1 MPATVALLALLS
13 VDGGRMSLSV
23 VPEPASRQRPVR
35 KRERRVLVGLILALS
50 PFLTACTVT
59 EPTPPEPTGLVT
71 YPLPE
76 GWVGMAGLKDGT
88 LAFIDNCVRFEDGDI
103 PVFPD
108 KLTTWDGTT
117 LTFAG
122 EEYRMGDEISLGGGS
137 PVGGGTVSVP
147 IPETCGNGIVIIVG
161 PPPRTER

>member
-1 MPATVALLALLS
+1 
-13 VDGGRMSLSV
+13 MSLIVVLESASTLRSV
-23 VPEPASRQRPVR
+23 RM
-35 KRERRVLVGLILALS
+35 REHRALVGLVLVIA

-76 GWVGMAGLKDGT
+76 DWAGMAGLKVGT
-88 LAFIDNCVRFEDGDI
+88 LAFVDNCVRFEDGDI

-108 KLTTWDGTT
+108 RLTTWDGAT

-137 PVGGGTVSVP
+137 PVEGGTVSVP

-161 PPPRTER
+161 PPSRTER